1 MTAERE
7 EAKEVEKA
15 LEFMS
20 ELRKDPQ
27 KLRAWED
34 RVIDGWLK
42 KKQSFQRRSR
52 TSRRA

>member
-1 MTAERE
+1 MSAEKE
-7 EAKEVEKA
+7 ESKEVENA

-34 RVIDGWLK
+34 RVIEGWLK
-42 KKQSFQRRSR
+42 KKQSFPRRSR